1 MNSFQI
7 EMIKCIKNV
16 RFLSIITLLLCIPGH
31 SLHAQEK
38 HTETVTIKASKDPL
52 PDVLQKVTLQTG
64 YKFFYD
70 ETVIKDIPAIIVDF
84 NKTGLQAA
92 LDELSR
98 QTGLGFTIK
107 NRTITVSKNS
117 TGNQKRS
124 PDLGKII
131 SVNGSVSDDKGE
143 PLIGVSITLKS
154 DRSKGT
160 ITDFDGNFTLEGIPE
175 GSIVLI
181 SYVGYKS
188 QEIVAKGTVP
198 FRIKFQEDS
207 RVLDEVVVIGYGTQ
221 SAKFVTTSIG
231 KVKMDNID
239 KGGDY
244 DPIKMMQGRVA
255 GVNISSSSGMPGS
268 APSIFVRG
276 IGSISGSSSPL
287 YVVDGIPSEK
297 YPNLNPNDI
306 ESMEVLKDASA
317 AAIYGSRANAGVV
330 LINTKSGKSG
340 ATRVEV
346 SGQYGRGSIARD
358 IEMANTQEY
367 LQTMCAAID
376 NYNVQM
382 GTSLEL
388 YVPSLLHDTDWV
400 GLIAREH
407 SDMYNASVSLSGGND
422 KTTFFTSFGANG
434 QEGYLKKTSFDQY
447 NFRAKFSHKISHVFK
462 LNMNLSGSAG
472 KYSYLEEESTSLKVL
487 RTAREEQPW
496 SVPYREDGSYTVN
509 STELVRH
516 NPSMLVNE
524 ETWTLGKYQGSGIVN
539 LEVTPF
545 AGFKY
550 TPSVSVYGI
559 YDNEKKKLTEKHD
572 ARARSAGWA
581 ALSQQKDI
589 STRYVIDNLFTYDNS
604 WDKLRYNALFGH
616 SFEKYKYER
625 FGAMSDNYANDAYPS
640 SSFDVINAGAN
651 IYPGNIGFQSYAL
664 ESYFG
669 RIMLNWDN
677 KYVFNASLRS
687 DGSSRFSKNKRY
699 GYFPSVS
706 FAWLASEEKFFPE
719 SDKIN
724 ELKLRLSWGKTGS
737 MAGIGN
743 YAPLSLVTSGGGSY
757 NGSAGF
763 QLSQDAQE
771 LTWEKANQF
780 NVGIDLAL
788 FNSRLNLTA
797 DAFYQK
803 TTDLLFNKPVVATT
817 GYSSI
822 QSNIGS
828 LENRGLEFT
837 LGGKIFTGEFKW
849 NLTGNISFVDNK
861 LLSLVGDADMYIV
874 PSSGSNLLGGSM
886 HALINGKPISAFYM
900 YKMEGIYQ
908 RDEDVPSKLYAKGV
922 RAGDVKYYDR
932 SDDGDVNEDDRMYV
946 GKAVPDF
953 YGGITSEMS
962 FNGFDLTVTGGFSS
976 GGKVMASWRGANGA
990 EGTEHLGLAYGNS
1003 KPDGVNTVE
1012 QFFNISKEA
1021 ATGYWRGEGTSNIM
1035 PRPVRGGVHTGYT
1048 YGYNTLASTRYLEDA
1063 SYFKIKIITL
1073 GYTLPEKW
1081 IQKVG
1086 IGYARVYMTAN
1097 NVLTFTKYS
1106 GYDPEASFN
1115 LNPGNSNY
1123 GVDFGLQPTLRTFIF
1138 GLNVHF

>member
-1 MNSFQI
+1 MYRKTLIILFAFLFSIQLLLAQSTTKIDLSLRNATLK
-7 EMIKCIKNV
+7 E
-16 RFLSIITLLLCIPGH
+16 FLSAIEKQTDYTFMYNSIDISKEKDLNVNIKQLTVEEILRQVLPRKIRYEIVGSQIILKEESDGEPG
-31 SLHAQEK
+31 
-38 HTETVTIKASKDPL
+38 TPV
-52 PDVLQKVTLQTG
+52 
-64 YKFFYD
+64 
-70 ETVIKDIPAIIVDF
+70 
-84 NKTGLQAA
+84 QAA
-92 LDELSR
+92 NVK
-98 QTGLGFTIK
+98 I
-107 NRTITVSKNS
+107 
-117 TGNQKRS
+117 TGNVADEQ
-124 PDLGKII
+124 
-131 SVNGSVSDDKGE
+131 GE
-143 PLIGVSITLKS
+143 PLIGVSVILEGSST
-154 DRSKGT
+154 G
-160 ITDFDGNFTLEGIPE
+160 IVTDMDGNFTINIANDNSRLKF
-175 GSIVLI
+175 
-181 SYVGYKS
+181 SYVGYIAQVITIGKQRNLS
-188 QEIVAKGTVP
+188 VVMK
-198 FRIKFQEDS
+198 EDTKA
-207 RVLDEVVVIGYGTQ
+207 LDEVVVIGYGTQ
-221 SAKFVTTSIG
+221 SAKFVTTSIS

-244 DPIKMMQGRVA
+244 DPIKMLQGRVA
-255 GVNISSSSGMPGS
+255 GVNITNSSGTPGS
-268 APSIFVRG
+268 TPSIFVRG

-340 ATRVEV
+340 VTKVEV
-346 SGQYGRGSIARD
+346 SGQYGMGSIARD
-358 IEMANTQEY
+358 IKMANTQEY
-367 LQTMCAAID
+367 LQTMRAAID
-376 NYNVQM
+376 NYNTQM

-388 YVPSLLHDTDWV
+388 YVPSSMNNTNWV
-400 GLIAREH
+400 DQIARDQ
-407 SDMYNASVSLSGGND
+407 SDMYNASVSISGGND
-422 KTTFFTSFGANG
+422 KTTFFTSLGANG

-447 NFRAKFSHKISHVFK
+447 NFRAKFSHKISPIFK

-496 SVPYREDGSYTVN
+496 ASPYREDGSYSVN

-516 NPSMLVNE
+516 NPAMLVNE

-545 AGFKY
+545 SGFKY
-550 TPSVSVYGI
+550 TPSVSVYGVF
-559 YDNEKKKLTEKHD
+559 DKEKKKLTEKHD

-581 ALSQQKDI
+581 ALSQQKDV

-604 WDKLRYNALFGH
+604 WDKLRYNALLGH
-616 SFEKYKYER
+616 SFEKYAYER

-651 IYPGNIGFQSYAL
+651 IYAGNISYQSYAL

-699 GYFPSVS
+699 GYFPSAS
-706 FAWLASEEKFFPE
+706 FAWLVSEEKFFPKN
-719 SDKIN
+719 DKLN

-757 NGSAGF
+757 NGSSGF

-780 NVGIDLAL
+780 NAGVDLA
-788 FNSRLNLTA
+788 FFDSRISLTA

-803 TTDLLFNKPVVATT
+803 TTDLLFEKPVVATT
-817 GYSSI
+817 GYSKI

-837 LGGKIFTGEFKW
+837 LTGKVLTGAFKW
-849 NLTGNISFVDNK
+849 NLSGNISFVDNK
-861 LLSLVGDADMYIV
+861 LLSLVDDTDMYIV

-932 SDDGDVNEDDRMYV
+932 NDDGDISEDDRVYV

-953 YGGITSEMS
+953 YGGITSDMS
-962 FNGFDLTVTGGFSS
+962 FKGFDLSITGGFSH
-976 GGKVMASWRGANGA
+976 GGKIMASWRGANGV
-990 EGTEHLGLAYGNS
+990 EGAEHLGLAYGNT
-1003 KPDGVNTVE
+1003 KPDGINTVE

-1021 ATGYWRGEGTSNIM
+1021 ATGYWRGEGTSNTM

-1063 SYFKIKIITL
+1063 SYFKIKLITL

-1081 IQKVG
+1081 IQKAG
-1086 IGYARVYMTAN
+1086 IAYARVYMTAN

-1138 GLNVHF
+1138 GLNLHF